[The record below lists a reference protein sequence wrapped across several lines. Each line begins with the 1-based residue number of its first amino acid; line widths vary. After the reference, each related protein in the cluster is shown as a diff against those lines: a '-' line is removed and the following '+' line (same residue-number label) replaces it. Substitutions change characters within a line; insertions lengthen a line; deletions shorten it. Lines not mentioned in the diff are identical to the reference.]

1 MLSELV
7 KKGIEHAARDTLK
20 TFGPTVAI
28 DCCEEYLP
36 KLLEDLRRDGMA
48 DVAVEIEQNEQ
59 EARQIIAGVLGLM

>member
-20 TFGPTVAI
+20 TFGAAVAI
-28 DCCEEYLP
+28 DGCEGYLP
-36 KLLEDLRRDGMA
+36 NVIKDLRRDGMD
-48 DVAVEIEQNEQ
+48 DVANEIEQNEQ